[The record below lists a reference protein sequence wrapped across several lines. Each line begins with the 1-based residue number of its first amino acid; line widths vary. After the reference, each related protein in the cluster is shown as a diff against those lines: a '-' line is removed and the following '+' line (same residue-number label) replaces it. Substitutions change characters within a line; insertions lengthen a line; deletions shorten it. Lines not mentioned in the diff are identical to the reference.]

1 MAAYQETKIHGTRDF
16 PYIVYPVHVPERLN
30 GFPHHWHD
38 EMEIIYVSE
47 GAVSVSLR
55 NEEYIL
61 DKGDIVLVHP
71 QTIHAIKQYRD
82 HSARYYNILF
92 RFSMLESGSKDICRE
107 KYFQPIYDRELL
119 MPERLTA
126 EHPLHGELKPLIQQL
141 LVDPRR
147 QRTHDE
153 LMIKELM
160 IKSRV
165 FEIMYRILPY
175 CEKADKD
182 SAYEDI
188 VFEKLKRSL
197 RYLEE
202 HFADDLTIGHMA
214 AISNYSASHFSK
226 LFRQLTGDSFTQYL
240 KRFRLET
247 AAERIR
253 TEKAKI
259 SEIAMECGFSNLSY
273 FSRTFNERYKMS
285 PSEYR
290 KSTEL
295 TALAPS
301 AYPHG

>member
-61 DKGDIVLVHP
+61 DEGDIVLVHP

-82 HSARYYNILF
+82 HSARYFNILF

-147 QRTHDE
+147 QRQSD
-153 LMIKELM
+153 ELM

-273 FSRTFNERYKMS
+273 FSRAFNERYKMS

-290 KSTEL
+290 RHA
-295 TALAPS
+295 ALMAHS
-301 AYPHG
+301 AHANHHHR

>member
-1 MAAYQETKIHGTRDF
+1 M
-16 PYIVYPVHVPERLN
+16 
-30 GFPHHWHD
+30 
-38 EMEIIYVSE
+38 
-47 GAVSVSLR
+47 
-55 NEEYIL
+55 
-61 DKGDIVLVHP
+61 
-71 QTIHAIKQYRD
+71 
-82 HSARYYNILF
+82 
-92 RFSMLESGSKDICRE
+92 
-107 KYFQPIYDRELL
+107 
-119 MPERLTA
+119 
-126 EHPLHGELKPLIQQL
+126 
-141 LVDPRR
+141 
-147 QRTHDE
+147 
-153 LMIKELM
+153 
-160 IKSRV
+160 
-165 FEIMYRILPY
+165 
-175 CEKADKD
+175 
-182 SAYEDI
+182 
-188 VFEKLKRSL
+188 FEKLKRSL

-214 AISNYSASHFSK
+214 AISNYSSSHFSK

-273 FSRTFNERYKMS
+273 FSRAFNERYKMS